1 MKSSSPPGLFACNWM
16 GKPTKEVWIILPL
29 YPDPGLGARSC
40 SPSDRTCDAA
50 ATGRFFSACTRCCRG
65 FALFSSK
72 FLATIRKLIL
82 DSKTL
87 LQKTHHLVIKPCSWF
102 ASPSSL
108 IPADDK
114 PLFTNRFTC
123 RYLSLYPCFLYSAVV
138 PIFIHCCCVTS
149 SWWPMSLHFFL
160 VDPKKSNLRLG
171 PRPQQL
177 WFAAFHALRPRDLR
191 GGSPWRQWVIWRQGP
206 CRGESEMSLFE
217 IKCIY
222 IYIIVYMLFRCCSL
236 SN

>member
-149 SWWPMSLHFFL
+149 SWWPMSLHFFSGGPQKIQPSAGAPSSAAL
-160 VDPKKSNLRLG
+160 VCSVSRSSAE
-171 PRPQQL
+171 RPSWWL
-177 WFAAFHALRPRDLR
+177 SLAPVSDLEARPL
-191 GGSPWRQWVIWRQGP
+191 
-206 CRGESEMSLFE
+206 
-217 IKCIY
+217 
-222 IYIIVYMLFRCCSL
+222 
-236 SN
+236 

>member
-149 SWWPMSLHFFL
+149 SWWPMSLHFFWWTPKNPTFGWGPVLSSFGLQRFTLFGRETFVVALLGASEWFGGKAL
-160 VDPKKSNLRLG
+160 VEENLK
-171 PRPQQL
+171 
-177 WFAAFHALRPRDLR
+177 
-191 GGSPWRQWVIWRQGP
+191 WV
-206 CRGESEMSLFE
+206 CL
-217 IKCIY
+217 K
-222 IYIIVYMLFRCCSL
+222 
-236 SN
+236 